1 LKDAAFQSSRWCA
14 GLLIVFA
21 TSPSSP
27 VFAQTVTVNV
37 ADGALRVHA
46 PATGIGIIKG
56 ETLNRLKN
64 GRSVRFDLEL
74 SVLPRSGGSPAVQ
87 SRQTFV
93 LSYDLWEER
102 FAVTQ
107 SGSPPRSVSHL
118 SQSDAEAWCIQRVTV
133 QTAGLGPLGR
143 DLPIW
148 IRLEYRVHDDERPS
162 TADPDAGYSLRG
174 LIERL
179 SRRTAADALTGLIE
193 AGPFRIKIEN

>member
-1 LKDAAFQSSRWCA
+1 MKDAAFQPSRWCA
-14 GLLIVFA
+14 GLLIVFTA
-21 TSPSSP
+21 SPSSP

-74 SVLPRSGGSPAVQ
+74 SVLPRPGGSPAVQ

-107 SGSPPRSVSHL
+107 AGSTPRSVSHL
-118 SQSDAEAWCIQRVTV
+118 SQPDAEAWCIQRVTV

-143 DLPIW
+143 DMPIW

-162 TADPDAGYSLRG
+162 SADPDAGYSLRG

-193 AGPFRIKIEN
+193 AGPFRIKN